1 MRRFDWREISSK
13 RMRNIPEI
21 LSGFDPEL
29 PSYTR
34 EYGLAS
40 FYEDLDREG
49 VYQVDIALEAVR
61 ETDELL
67 SHG

>member
-49 VYQVDIALEAVR
+49 S
-61 ETDELL
+61 L
-67 SHG
+67 SGGY